1 MVDHK
6 SKTKRNELKKKEV
19 YTSSGI
25 LTRHQDRAPDDKCS
39 IQEFTAKRKEILL
52 LNISIQTQQEQID
65 NLHKDIHNKENEL
78 NKREAKLQKNEDSLK
93 ELEKLALAGV
103 HGSKEI
109 ARIKN

>member
-6 SKTKRNELKKKEV
+6 SKTARNELKLKKKEV

-93 ELEKLALAGV
+93 ELEKLAG
-103 HGSKEI
+103 I
-109 ARIKN
+109 RW